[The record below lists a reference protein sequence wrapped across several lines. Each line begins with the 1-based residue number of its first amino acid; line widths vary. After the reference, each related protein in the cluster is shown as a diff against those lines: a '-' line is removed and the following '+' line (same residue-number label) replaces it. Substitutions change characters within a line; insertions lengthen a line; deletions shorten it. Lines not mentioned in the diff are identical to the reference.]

1 MSKIIKNSSLSSQP
15 KLIEF
20 PQFQR
25 ADEQLVVDDN
35 SFEREKR
42 IREAEL
48 KEIKAESEKILKET
62 EQMVLELLEKAQ
74 SEAREIIVTAQEEA
88 DVIRSQVYEE
98 AKLIREQARQDGY
111 EEGLRTA
118 HEEMEED
125 RRLALEQNQL
135 IIEEARK
142 MKLQILKSAEPDII
156 RLVMAISKK
165 VIASELKTN
174 PDIIVNVVREAINYL
189 DNPQNIKVYVNP
201 SELDKLLHLGNL
213 DSLNDIGSQAINT
226 EIRGDSRITP
236 GGCVIESENGIV
248 DARIETKIQNIEKGL
263 QEVSGDE

>member
-20 PQFQR
+20 PLLQKMEEETNIDDSWIEEKKNKE
-25 ADEQLVVDDN
+25 DELN
-35 SFEREKR
+35 
-42 IREAEL
+42 EL
-48 KEIKAESEKILKET
+48 KAESEKILKET
-62 EQMVLELLEKAQ
+62 EQMVIELLEKAQ
-74 SEAREIIVTAQEEA
+74 SEAKEIIINAQEEA

-98 AKLIREQARQDGY
+98 AKIIREQAKQSGY
-111 EEGLRTA
+111 EEGLKIA
-118 HEEMEED
+118 HEEIEED
-125 RRLALEQNQL
+125 RKRALEQNEL

-142 MKLQILKSAEPDII
+142 TKLQILRSVEPDLV

-174 PDIIVNVVREAINYL
+174 PESIVNIVREAITYL
-189 DNPQNIKVYVNP
+189 DNPQNVRVYVNP
-201 SELDKLLHLGNL
+201 SELDKLLDLGEFKDL
-213 DSLNDIGSQAINT
+213 TDIGNQAIAVDVK
-226 EIRGDSRITP
+226 GDNRITP